1 MTSTIS
7 TCLQIVAPF
16 YNLAL
21 VVILVI
27 LFIKLFS
34 LKSKKVFIKPWKFIF
49 IALLVY
55 VVEESINIFES
66 MQVIPVNVLVY
77 PILELIIITLFI
89 YMLLLQKQYTKK

>member
-27 LFIKLFS
+27 LFIKLFT

-55 VVEESINIFES
+55 VVEESINILES
-66 MQVIPVNVLVY
+66 MNVIPINALVY
-77 PILELIIITLFI
+77 PIFELIIITLFI